1 MSPQGTVDDSHSTAM
16 AFDAMV
22 EQVRYEGA
30 YETRDQAEQAIRE
43 VLGGLGRQL
52 VGDER
57 VALAARLP
65 VEAALEFTAQVPRP
79 EPLTGLDFVS
89 DLAGRTGGTPA
100 TARWDAGTV
109 FAVLARLAGEDLV
122 SRALAQLP
130 SGYAL
135 LFGRA
140 ELASAG

>member
-1 MSPQGTVDDSHSTAM
+1 MHATAM
-16 AFDAMV
+16 TFDAMV
-22 EQVRYEGA
+22 EHVRYEGA
-30 YETRDQAEQAIRE
+30 YPTRDRAEQAVQE
-43 VLGGLGRQL
+43 VLAGLGRQL
-52 VGDER
+52 IGDER

-79 EPLTGLDFVS
+79 EPLTGFDFVS
-89 DLAGRTGGTPA
+89 DLAVRTGGTPA

-122 SRALAQLP
+122 SRILAQLP
-130 SGYAL
+130 SGYGL

-140 ELASAG
+140 ELMPTG

>member
-1 MSPQGTVDDSHSTAM
+1 MSPQRQAAAHVSAM
-16 AFDAMV
+16 TFDAMV

-30 YETRDQAEQAIRE
+30 YPTHDRAEQAVRE
-43 VLGGLGRQL
+43 VLAGLGRQL
-52 VGDER
+52 IGNER
-57 VALAARLP
+57 VSLAARLP
-65 VEAALEFTAQVPRP
+65 IEAALELTAQVPRT
-79 EPLTGLDFVS
+79 EPLTGFEFVR

-122 SRALAQLP
+122 SSVLAQLP
-130 SGYAL
+130 NGYSL

-140 ELASAG
+140 ELAPTG

>member
-1 MSPQGTVDDSHSTAM
+1 MS
-16 AFDAMV
+16 

-30 YETRDQAEQAIRE
+30 YPTHDRAEQAVRH
-43 VLGGLGRQL
+43 VLAGLRRQL
-52 VGDER
+52 IGDER

-65 VEAALEFTAQVPRP
+65 LEAVLELTAQVPRT
-79 EPLTGLDFVS
+79 EPLTGFEFVS

-109 FAVLARLAGEDLV
+109 FAVLRHLAGEDLV
-122 SRALAQLP
+122 SQVLAQLP
-130 SGYAL
+130 TGYAL

-140 ELASAG
+140 ELAPTA